1 MVYMVYNKFYKKLNN
16 TYIIKIKYNI
26 YKMTETIIVI
36 IVVVIAFAIIIGRKY
51 FNTINFR
58 ARVHP
63 I

>member
-1 MVYMVYNKFYKKLNN
+1 
-16 TYIIKIKYNI
+16 
-26 YKMTETIIVI
+26 MTETIIVI

-63 I
+63 L